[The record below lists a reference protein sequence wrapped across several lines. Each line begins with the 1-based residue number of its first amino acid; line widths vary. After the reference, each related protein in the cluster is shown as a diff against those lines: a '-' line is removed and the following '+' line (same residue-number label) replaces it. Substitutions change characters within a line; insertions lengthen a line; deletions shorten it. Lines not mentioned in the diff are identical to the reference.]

1 MQSKSIT
8 VVSIQKFLELS
19 IKDSSITVSF
29 ISIKM
34 IAINFRKDMISELFT
49 SLIWSWSWDKR
60 FVSIEYIVKVRKK

>member
-29 ISIKM
+29 TSIKM

-60 FVSIEYIVKVRKK
+60 FVSIEYVVKVRKK

>member
-60 FVSIEYIVKVRKK
+60 FVSIEYVVKVRKK